1 MEASRVSAAT
11 LAQQPTHDPELVAEL
26 LKGPPEEFDFR
37 AELTQ
42 GSREWVDANAPEL
55 RDLVDDGTLLVVP
68 RRPDYA
74 ERRSDG
80 YLEPGL
86 VLLVGT
92 AHVSRRSQL
101 DVDRVIRAVRPDSVV
116 VELCKSRSAALAAQP
131 TALLEQQQRLQHEAA
146 AAAGSSGSGSDA
158 DEAADRAASGLGAS
172 PSGSGSGSGASGGA
186 PPGTYI
192 NPMNLGGGGGGGAGG
207 GGAGFAGAVAR
218 SVSLGGQSALLLRV
232 LLAGLAKRTAGSL
245 GVEGGGE
252 FAAAQ
257 AAADAVGAQVV
268 LGDRPVE
275 ITLSR
280 AWAALGPLQRRAAL
294 CGDLLRG
301 AVGSP
306 QQALSEEL
314 VERLKRDDAVSAF
327 FKQLSSSYPELVAP
341 LITER
346 DLYLA
351 WSLKRSKA
359 VCGAGT
365 VVGVVGR
372 GHLRGVAHALLRDRG
387 GAGLRFSDLVEGRN
401 SRRVRQKAAAE
412 GAARLAA
419 ELALGAGAYVG
430 WLAYTGEL

>member
-1 MEASRVSAAT
+1 MQGQRSRA
-11 LAQQPTHDPELVAEL
+11 
-26 LKGPPEEFDFR
+26 
-37 AELTQ
+37 
-42 GSREWVDANAPEL
+42 WVDANAPEL

-68 RRPDYA
+68 RRPDYV
-74 ERRSDG
+74 ERRTDG
-80 YLEPGL
+80 YVEPEV

-131 TALLEQQQRLQHEAA
+131 TALLEQQKQEAA
-146 AAAGSSGSGSDA
+146 AAAGSSGSGSDSDDYA
-158 DEAADRAASGLGAS
+158 AGAAAAASADRAASGLDAS
-172 PSGSGSGSGASGGA
+172 TSGSGNGPAASA
-186 PPGTYI
+186 ASARGTAGYI

-257 AAADAVGAQVV
+257 AAADVVGSQVV

-280 AWAALGPLQRRAAL
+280 AWAALGPWPRRAAL
-294 CGDLLRG
+294 CSDLLRG
-301 AVGSP
+301 AAGSP

-314 VERLKRDDAVSAF
+314 VERLKSDDAVGAF

-359 VCGAGT
+359 VCGAGR

-401 SRRVRQKAAAE
+401 SRRVRRRAAAE

-419 ELALGAGAYVG
+419 EVALGAGAYVA
-430 WLAYTGEL
+430 WLAYRGEL